1 MNNLRLHVVALVIVL
16 SCLFVPL
23 NNAFAIGKWLKG
35 TVTERPWTS
44 DYSYIK
50 IDNVTYTIMES
61 TKAVYVYT
69 SNGAQYK
76 NSMLVSSIR
85 RGDTLLVKVEGNRIY
100 QIEKI
105 R

>member
-1 MNNLRLHVVALVIVL
+1 MKKIRLYVALFVVL
-16 SCLFVPL
+16 SCLFAPL

-35 TVTERPWTS
+35 TVTKGPWTS
-44 DYSYIK
+44 KYSYIK
-50 IDNVTYTIMES
+50 IDNVKYTIMKS

>member
-1 MNNLRLHVVALVIVL
+1 MKKIRLYVVLFVVL
-16 SCLFVPL
+16 SCFLAPS
-23 NNAFAIGKWLKG
+23 NNAFAIGKWLRG
-35 TVTERPWTS
+35 TVTKGPWTS
-44 DYSYIK
+44 KYSYIE
-50 IDNVTYTIMES
+50 IDNVRYTIM
-61 TKAVYVYT
+61 KNADAVYVYT